1 MARLIAAE
9 FQKVFTTRLWLWLL
23 LASMAIT
30 ALYCSLAIAF
40 SDSPG
45 DPTPPL
51 TTDEGQRTLMAVG
64 AGAAGPLAAILGSI
78 GITGEFR
85 HRIAT
90 ATFLATPRRGRVV
103 IAKLAVHMVVGVG
116 YAVCCIAMTAAIAMP
131 WLSSRGIDLS
141 PGSRGIPATLTGLV
155 VVVATFALI
164 GVGLG
169 ALLREQVATVV
180 GLMLYLFVI
189 EPIVTRIGALE
200 SWTVYLPGSAAN
212 AVTQIAQSNMTFLAP
227 WQGGLTLLGYGI
239 ALAVLGTRFAIRR
252 DIA

>member
-1 MARLIAAE
+1 
-9 FQKVFTTRLWLWLL
+9 
-23 LASMAIT
+23 
-30 ALYCSLAIAF
+30 
-40 SDSPG
+40 
-45 DPTPPL
+45 
-51 TTDEGQRTLMAVG
+51 
-64 AGAAGPLAAILGSI
+64 
-78 GITGEFR
+78 
-85 HRIAT
+85 
-90 ATFLATPRRGRVV
+90 
-103 IAKLAVHMVVGVG
+103 
-116 YAVCCIAMTAAIAMP
+116 
-131 WLSSRGIDLS
+131 LSSRGIDLS